1 MFLCDFSIRFDLCQ
15 DQSMDET
22 GCCYT
27 LVHFAAAAASLALL
41 TDDEN
46 EDSAIIS
53 KLEKKK
59 KKGKERGGNIVG
71 ARRTDVGCIS
81 ALF

>member
-1 MFLCDFSIRFDLCQ
+1 
-15 DQSMDET
+15 MDET

-27 LVHFAAAAASLALL
+27 LVHFAAAAASLVLL

-53 KLEKKK
+53 KLEKK
-59 KKGKERGGNIVG
+59 GKRERGNIVG
-71 ARRTDVGCIS
+71 ARRTDVRCIS